1 MYIKQQYDKIDIEK
15 KEITLDGNEMIV
27 SRSTTPV
34 VERVK
39 NI

>member
-15 KEITLDGNEMIV
+15 KEITLDGNGF

-34 VERVK
+34 VERV
-39 NI
+39 NL